1 MARRALMLREGK
13 APVWDRLLAMLF
25 LAGLLHGLIILG
37 LTFNAGAADKG
48 GAPGLEVLLV
58 SDELPESDSNPNAT
72 YLAQR
77 TQVGSG
83 TTRKPVAARNR
94 AAALAALRHAGTPD
108 GDTLADNDRRGGSD
122 DERVLTTSAWST
134 QIRYLA
140 DTGRA
145 SAARDRPLLIDQ
157 PETQQPG
164 PQDDSGP
171 AQLRGPERD
180 ELWVT
185 PDTRAAALAP
195 YLVAWRHKVERI
207 GTLNYPTAA
216 RVAGAALS
224 PVVEVALTTNG
235 TLDKVVIRRSSGNP
249 ELDEA
254 ALAIL
259 KLASPFDPFPPEL
272 AAQYRVLHFAYE
284 WQFSGGRIQSGTVS
298 TLP

>member
-48 GAPGLEVLLV
+48 SAPGLEVLLV
-58 SDELPESDSNPNAT
+58 SDELPESDRNPGAT

-83 TTRKPVAARNR
+83 NTRKPVAAHNR
-94 AAALAALRHAGTPD
+94 PSALAALRHAGTLD
-108 GDTLADNDRRGGSD
+108 GDTLTDPDGQGGSD
-122 DERVLTTSAWST
+122 EERVLATSGWST
-134 QIRYLA
+134 EVRYLA
-140 DTGRA
+140 DTGQA
-145 SAARDRPLLIDQ
+145 SAARERPLLIDQ
-157 PETQQPG
+157 PEAAQPG
-164 PQDDSGP
+164 PQDDLGP

-195 YLVAWRHKVERI
+195 YLDAWRHKVERI

-216 RVAGAALS
+216 RVAGAPLS
-224 PVVEVALTTNG
+224 PVVEVALG
-235 TLDKVVIRRSSGNP
+235 TDGRLDKAVIRRSSGNP
-249 ELDEA
+249 ELDQA

-272 AAQYRVLHFAYE
+272 AAQYHVLHFAYE
-284 WQFSGGRIQSGTVS
+284 WQFSGGRVQSGTVS
-298 TLP
+298 TVP

>member
-48 GAPGLEVLLV
+48 SAPGLEVLLV
-58 SDELPESDSNPNAT
+58 SDELPESDSNPTAT

-83 TTRKPVAARNR
+83 NTRKPVAAHNR
-94 AAALAALRHAGTPD
+94 SAALAALRHAGTPD
-108 GDTLADNDRRGGSD
+108 GDTLADNDAHGGSEE
-122 DERVLTTSAWST
+122 ERVLTTSGWST
-134 QIRYLA
+134 EVRYLA
-140 DTGRA
+140 DAGHT
-145 SAARDRPLLIDQ
+145 SAASDRPLLIDE
-157 PETQQPG
+157 PAAPPG
-164 PQDDSGP
+164 PQDEPGP

-195 YLVAWRHKVERI
+195 YLDAWRHKVERI

-224 PVVEVALTTNG
+224 PVVEVALTTTG
-235 TLDKVVIRRSSGNP
+235 ALDKALIRRSSGNP
-249 ELDEA
+249 ELDQA

-298 TLP
+298 TVP